1 MKGKRLYALALAAAL
16 TAAPFAAAEAEAA
29 ENSQTAETEAAEN
42 SRTAETETVVKSLS
56 DEELSQLLGYVKEK
70 WDAGEFSDREDILAA
85 IAEGEEAFGVT
96 IGDRVKDELAS
107 AIKALDSLGLN
118 HDAVI
123 TMAERLYDEYGDALA
138 DNVMEI
144 AEKELAGPVGEAI
157 QDRIVEPAK
166 EAAKAAVKDTAQHFW
181 QDLKNSVISFFEGI
195 FKK

>member
-29 ENSQTAETEAAEN
+29 ENGQA
-42 SRTAETETVVKSLS
+42 AETETVVKSLS

-70 WDAGEFSDREDILAA
+70 WDTGEFSDREDILAA

-96 IGDRVKDELAS
+96 LGDGVKDELAS
-107 AIKALDSLGLN
+107 AIKALDGLGLD

-157 QDRIVEPAK
+157 QDQIVEPVK

-195 FKK
+195 FKKEK